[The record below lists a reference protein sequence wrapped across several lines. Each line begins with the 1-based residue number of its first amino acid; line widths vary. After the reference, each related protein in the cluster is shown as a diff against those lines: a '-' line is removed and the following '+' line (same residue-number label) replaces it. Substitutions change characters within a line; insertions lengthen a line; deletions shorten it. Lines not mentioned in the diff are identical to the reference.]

1 MSSRLPLEGVRVLD
15 MTVVWAGPYCATL
28 LADLGAEVIRVESI
42 QVFGPPT
49 RGSSARPP
57 EFVIKNLPPF
67 IGGMPNREGG
77 ARPWNRYPLFNA
89 HARNKLSMTVDL
101 LRPEGKE
108 IFNRLV
114 AISDVLV
121 ENNPTE
127 TMRKLGISYDELKR
141 INPAFIMLRMP
152 AYGNT
157 GPYQNHRSLGI
168 HIEGVIGHSLLRGY
182 TDLDP
187 SANTQVYMADAAAGA
202 GGAFAV
208 ACALNHRR
216 RTGEG
221 QLMELSQAE
230 NAIPFLGQAFMDYSM
245 NGRSQTTLGNRH
257 PTALQGV
264 YPCNGDDRW
273 IAITIFDD
281 RDWELF
287 REAIGN
293 PDWAR
298 ESQFATHESRRE
310 NHDALDRHISEWTRD
325 RGHREAMSLLQS
337 YGVAAGAVMDQRDA
351 IEDPHLEARAM
362 FEEAFQSDVGTHM
375 YPRAPFKMSESDA
388 RIRRGPVTLGQ
399 DNEYVY
405 KTLLKLSDDEYDAL
419 VEAGHI
425 GDEYAPHVG

>member
-1 MSSRLPLEGVRVLD
+1 MSDRLPLEGIRVLD
-15 MTVVWAGPYCATL
+15 MTVVWAGPYCTTL

-57 EFVIKNLPPF
+57 EFVIQNLPPF

-101 LRPEGKE
+101 LRPEGKD

-127 TMRKLGISYDELKR
+127 TMQKLGISYDELKK

-182 TDLDP
+182 TDLDA
-187 SANTQVYMADAAAGA
+187 SANTQVYMADAAAGV

-230 NAIPFLGQAFMDYSM
+230 NAVPFLGQAFMDYSM

-264 YPCNGDDRW
+264 YPCKGEDRW
-273 IAITIFDD
+273 IAITIFDE

-287 REAIGN
+287 RESIGN
-293 PDWAR
+293 PDWTR
-298 ESQFATHESRRE
+298 EPRFATHELRRE
-310 NHDALDRHISEWTRD
+310 NHDALDGHVSDWTRRHD
-325 RGHREAMSLLQS
+325 HREAMSLLQS
-337 YGVAAGAVMDQRDA
+337 YGVAAGAVLDQRDA
-351 IEDPHLEARAM
+351 AQDPHLAARAM
-362 FEEAFQSDVGTHM
+362 FEEAYQSDVGTHL
-375 YPRAPFKMSESDA
+375 YPRAPFKMSQSDV

-405 KTLLKLSDDEYDAL
+405 KTLLNLSDAEYAAL
-419 VEAGHI
+419 VESGHI
-425 GDEYAPHVG
+425 GDEYAEHVP

>member
-1 MSSRLPLEGVRVLD
+1 MSQHLPLEGVRVLD
-15 MTVVWAGPYCATL
+15 MTVVWAGPYCTTL

-42 QVFGPPT
+42 QIFGPPT

-57 EFVIKNLPPF
+57 QFVIENLPPF

-77 ARPWNRYPLFNA
+77 SRPWNRYPLFNA

-108 IFNRLV
+108 IFNRMV

-127 TMRKLGISYDELKR
+127 TMQKLGISYDELKQ
-141 INPAFIMLRMP
+141 INPGFIMLRMP

-187 SANTQVYMADAAAGA
+187 SANTQVFMADAAAGV

-221 QLMELSQAE
+221 QLVELSQAE
-230 NAIPFLGQAFMDYSM
+230 NSVPFLGQAFMDYSM
-245 NGRSQTTLGNRH
+245 NGRSQATLGNRH
-257 PTALQGV
+257 PTSLQGV
-264 YPCNGDDRW
+264 YPCSGEDRW
-273 IAITIFDD
+273 LAITIFDN

-287 REAIGN
+287 REAIGS
-293 PDWAR
+293 PEWTR
-298 ESQFATHESRRE
+298 EPQFAIHESRRE
-310 NHDALDRHISEWTRD
+310 NHDALDRYISEWTRGLD
-325 RGHREAMSLLQS
+325 HREAMSRLQS
-337 YGVAAGAVMDQRDA
+337 YGVAAGAVLDQRDA
-351 IEDPHLEARAM
+351 AEDPHLLDRAM
-362 FEEAFQSDVGTHM
+362 FEEAFQSDVGAHK
-375 YPRAPFKMSESDA
+375 YPRAPFKMSESDV

-405 KTLLKLSDDEYDAL
+405 KTLLKLSDAEYDAL
-419 VEAGHI
+419 IEAGHI
-425 GDEYAPHVG
+425 GDEYAPHVP